1 MHAACLGAGFRS
13 LHFFSRMINHFC
25 VSFVVMVSSFRGSRA
40 SDFAMGEMGSRQA
53 VRGACRRP
61 IIARKL
67 HDKPCRDGALCG
79 NLPDGVFRTCW
90 SATCASPPRATV
102 RCGICSVTHS
112 SPPVSTSITCWG
124 RPNSRV
130 TSRQIGERHFS
141 SQCRAPKARCGAPPA
156 GAASPGKASCPWR
169 GRDG

>member
-1 MHAACLGAGFRS
+1 
-13 LHFFSRMINHFC
+13 MINHFC

-40 SDFAMGEMGSRQA
+40 SDCPMGEMGSRQA

-79 NLPDGVFRTCW
+79 NLPVGVFRTCW

-102 RCGICSVTHS
+102 RCGTCSVTHS
-112 SPPVSTSITCWG
+112 SPPVSTSITCWD

-141 SQCRAPKARCGAPPA
+141 SQCRAPKARCGRSH
-156 GAASPGKASCPWR
+156 ASPLSFRSHSFWFQWADRAPRFSMDRLGSLV
-169 GRDG
+169 